1 MMNQEALPFFRF
13 IVHHSSFRKWSGNL
27 YRKKMGADFGRKG
40 TDTSQGTISFSLAA

>member
-1 MMNQEALPFFRF
+1 MMNQEALSFFRF
-13 IVHHSSFRKWSGNL
+13 IIHRSSFRKWSGNP